1 MVRPPPTMLVLVP
14 MVLLTLHR
22 SHTLSRYSALTRSFA
37 IVSSRASTSWLQP
50 RDSHINTGR
59 LTFHSAHLMLQQI
72 L

>member
-50 RDSHINTGR
+50 RDS
-59 LTFHSAHLMLQQI
+59 QY
-72 L
+72 

>member
-50 RDSHINTGR
+50 RDSQYKHQSSHAT
-59 LTFHSAHLMLQQI
+59 HLMLQQI

>member
-37 IVSSRASTSWLQP
+37 IVSSRASTSRLQP
-50 RDSHINTGR
+50 RDS
-59 LTFHSAHLMLQQI
+59 QY
-72 L
+72 

>member
-37 IVSSRASTSWLQP
+37 IVSSRASTSWLQA
-50 RDSHINTGR
+50 RDSQYKHQSSHAT
-59 LTFHSAHLMLQQI
+59 HLMLQQI